1 MVGLE
6 NIKMKQLKQFS
17 NLTISFAQAG
27 SNVQWTFALLFTF
40 YFLHFTSSAQDTIAF
55 VQTLGNAGQ
64 TRILDI
70 DITSDGGFVTIG
82 STRTWGGSDDD
93 FYLVK
98 TDSSGTVEWTRY
110 IGSNSGDVGYS
121 VEQTSDG
128 GYILTGDCTSG
139 NIGCQG
145 NGSIFLIKT
154 DSNGIVQWSEH
165 FEVGG
170 SVANR
175 GRDVHQ
181 TADGG
186 YIVTGSIDGPL
197 GGLLDMVLLK
207 TNSAGAIVWQ
217 KAFGGSGDDRGN
229 EVQQTDDDGDGL
241 QDDGYIVAGYTSSDG
256 EGSWDFLLVKTDAN
270 GDTTWTATYGTSGQE
285 KGFTVTQTDDDG
297 DGFKDDGYIIGGVCC
312 GIVTDWY
319 GSRGEALVIKVSSTG
334 VIEWQKNYDEI
345 FTEFE
350 LYDVEQTSDGGFVLA
365 GTYDASGN
373 PEAMLF
379 KVDATGSTIE
389 WARTYGD
396 GGFDD
401 DYGRKVMTTASGR
414 FLLAG
419 LYDYFVGG
427 LGLLVLT
434 DSLGF
439 VEAGA
444 CAANNSLT
452 TLTVANASMIMNR
465 GSDFT
470 PAGLV
475 LFTNTPSEGPAGN
488 NGSYLC
494 AEVSSC
500 PSATTSSTDANCPSS
515 DGAATVTPS
524 GGTTPYTYLWDA
536 VAGNQTTATATGLS
550 AGTYNVTVSD
560 AGACSLTETV
570 TVNGVITAAT
580 STAPDTCSQSNG
592 TATVSPSSGT
602 TPYTYQWDVS
612 AGSQTTATATGLAAG
627 SHNVTVTDNAGCTVT
642 QSATVGT
649 TGSVSAT
656 TSTTPDTCAQS
667 NGTATANPTSGTSP
681 YTYQWDVSAG
691 SQTTQSATGLTAG
704 SYNVTVTDNAGCS
717 TSTLATVG
725 STGSV
730 SATTSTT
737 PDTCVQSNGTA
748 TANPSSGVTPYS
760 YQWDA
765 SAGNQTNQ
773 TATGLSAGSYNI
785 TVTDNAGCTVIQSA
799 IVGTTGSVSATTSTT
814 PDTCAQS
821 NGTATAN
828 PTSGTSPYTYQW
840 DVSAGSQTT
849 QSATGLTAGSYN
861 VTVTDNAGCST
872 STLATV
878 GSTGSVSATTS
889 TTPDTCVQSNGTA
902 TANPSSGVTPYS
914 YQWDA
919 SAGNQTNQT
928 ATGLSAGS
936 YNITVT
942 DNAGCTVIQSAI
954 VGTTGSVSATTSTTP
969 DTCAQSNGTTTA
981 NPTSGTSP
989 YTYQWDVSAGS
1000 QTTQTATGLAAGSYN
1015 VTVTDNAGCST
1026 STLATVGSTGSVSAT
1041 TSSTDE
1047 NCAQNDGTA
1056 TANPTT
1062 GTSPYTYQW
1071 DVSAGSQTTQ
1081 TATGLAAGTYNVTV
1095 TDVSGC
1101 SATVSATVSSA
1112 TAISLSTAVTDV
1124 STIGGSDGSIDL
1136 AVSGG
1141 ASPYTYNWSNG
1152 STTEDI
1158 SGLTAGNY
1166 CVTVSDTASC
1176 QDTVCVTVNEPVCSS
1191 FTISSTV
1198 TDVSTSGGSDGSI
1211 DITVSG
1217 GTTPYSYNWDNAAT
1231 TEDISGLTSGA
1242 YCVTVT
1248 DTNACDTSICLIVN
1262 EPGCSGFSVT
1272 VSTTDATTVGG
1283 SDGTATANPTGG
1295 TSPYSYLWDANASSQ
1310 TTQTATGLAAGSYC
1324 VTVTDNSS
1332 CVASACGT
1340 VSEPNCTA
1348 FSATATSTDA
1358 TTTGGSDGTATAN
1371 SASGTSPYSYLW
1383 DTNAGNQ
1390 TTQTA
1395 TGLSAGN
1402 YCVTVTDSVGCSA
1415 TACVAVNEPS
1425 CSGFSANATATNATT
1440 TGGSDGTATANPTGG
1455 TSPYSYQWDANAGS
1469 QTTQTATGLSAGN
1482 YCVTVTDSVNC
1493 QTTACTAVND
1503 PGCAVTVS
1511 LTVTDVSVPNDSD
1524 GIIVAT
1530 PSGGTT
1536 PYSYQWD
1543 ANTGNQTTQTAT
1555 GLAGGNYCV
1564 TVTDSAGCTAIACET
1579 VNDPGCPGFSAD
1591 IQGTDV
1597 TLPGGSDGV
1606 ATANPIGGTSPFTY
1620 QWDSNTGGQT
1630 TQTATGL
1637 SQGNYCVTI
1646 TDGTGC
1652 LAVGCTQINEP
1663 SCNLTAIIS
1672 VVNVTTPG
1680 GSNGAA
1686 TVNTT
1691 GGTSPF
1697 TYLWDANTGSQIT
1710 QTATGLSMG
1719 NYCVTVTDSTN
1730 CTATNCAS
1738 IIEIN
1743 CTNLLSDAGADT
1755 TITTG
1760 ETITIGGSP
1769 TASGGIP
1776 AYAYDWSPVTSM
1788 DDPSSANP
1796 VISPTTTTTYIVV
1809 ITDSAG
1815 CQSTDDITVTVT
1827 DPYYF
1832 VPNVFSPNGDGI
1844 HDMLFVEGKA
1854 LENIRFTIYDR
1865 WGEKVFESNSLEV
1878 GWDGTYKGKEMNS
1891 TVFVYILEASLD
1903 GQTIKENGNITL
1915 VRY

>member
-765 SAGNQTNQ
+765 SAGN
-773 TATGLSAGSYNI
+773 
-785 TVTDNAGCTVIQSA
+785 
-799 IVGTTGSVSATTSTT
+799 
-814 PDTCAQS
+814 
-821 NGTATAN
+821 
-828 PTSGTSPYTYQW
+828 
-840 DVSAGSQTT
+840 
-849 QSATGLTAGSYN
+849 
-861 VTVTDNAGCST
+861 
-872 STLATV
+872 
-878 GSTGSVSATTS
+878 
-889 TTPDTCVQSNGTA
+889 
-902 TANPSSGVTPYS
+902 
-914 YQWDA
+914 
-919 SAGNQTNQT
+919 
-928 ATGLSAGS
+928 
-936 YNITVT
+936 
-942 DNAGCTVIQSAI
+942 
-954 VGTTGSVSATTSTTP
+954 
-969 DTCAQSNGTTTA
+969 
-981 NPTSGTSP
+981 
-989 YTYQWDVSAGS
+989 
-1000 QTTQTATGLAAGSYN
+1000 
-1015 VTVTDNAGCST
+1015 
-1026 STLATVGSTGSVSAT
+1026 
-1041 TSSTDE
+1041 
-1047 NCAQNDGTA
+1047 
-1056 TANPTT
+1056 
-1062 GTSPYTYQW
+1062 
-1071 DVSAGSQTTQ
+1071 
-1081 TATGLAAGTYNVTV
+1081 
-1095 TDVSGC
+1095 
-1101 SATVSATVSSA
+1101 
-1112 TAISLSTAVTDV
+1112 
-1124 STIGGSDGSIDL
+1124 
-1136 AVSGG
+1136 
-1141 ASPYTYNWSNG
+1141 
-1152 STTEDI
+1152 
-1158 SGLTAGNY
+1158 
-1166 CVTVSDTASC
+1166 
-1176 QDTVCVTVNEPVCSS
+1176 
-1191 FTISSTV
+1191 
-1198 TDVSTSGGSDGSI
+1198 
-1211 DITVSG
+1211 
-1217 GTTPYSYNWDNAAT
+1217 
-1231 TEDISGLTSGA
+1231 
-1242 YCVTVT
+1242 
-1248 DTNACDTSICLIVN
+1248 
-1262 EPGCSGFSVT
+1262 
-1272 VSTTDATTVGG
+1272 
-1283 SDGTATANPTGG
+1283 
-1295 TSPYSYLWDANASSQ
+1295 
-1310 TTQTATGLAAGSYC
+1310 
-1324 VTVTDNSS
+1324 
-1332 CVASACGT
+1332 
-1340 VSEPNCTA
+1340 
-1348 FSATATSTDA
+1348 
-1358 TTTGGSDGTATAN
+1358 
-1371 SASGTSPYSYLW
+1371 
-1383 DTNAGNQ
+1383 
-1390 TTQTA
+1390 
-1395 TGLSAGN
+1395 
-1402 YCVTVTDSVGCSA
+1402 
-1415 TACVAVNEPS
+1415 
-1425 CSGFSANATATNATT
+1425 
-1440 TGGSDGTATANPTGG
+1440 
-1455 TSPYSYQWDANAGS
+1455 
-1469 QTTQTATGLSAGN
+1469 
-1482 YCVTVTDSVNC
+1482 
-1493 QTTACTAVND
+1493 
-1503 PGCAVTVS
+1503 
-1511 LTVTDVSVPNDSD
+1511 
-1524 GIIVAT
+1524 
-1530 PSGGTT
+1530 
-1536 PYSYQWD
+1536 
-1543 ANTGNQTTQTAT
+1543 
-1555 GLAGGNYCV
+1555 
-1564 TVTDSAGCTAIACET
+1564 
-1579 VNDPGCPGFSAD
+1579 
-1591 IQGTDV
+1591 
-1597 TLPGGSDGV
+1597 
-1606 ATANPIGGTSPFTY
+1606 
-1620 QWDSNTGGQT
+1620 
-1630 TQTATGL
+1630 
-1637 SQGNYCVTI
+1637 
-1646 TDGTGC
+1646 
-1652 LAVGCTQINEP
+1652 
-1663 SCNLTAIIS
+1663 
-1672 VVNVTTPG
+1672 
-1680 GSNGAA
+1680 
-1686 TVNTT
+1686 
-1691 GGTSPF
+1691 
-1697 TYLWDANTGSQIT
+1697 
-1710 QTATGLSMG
+1710 
-1719 NYCVTVTDSTN
+1719 
-1730 CTATNCAS
+1730 
-1738 IIEIN
+1738 
-1743 CTNLLSDAGADT
+1743 
-1755 TITTG
+1755 
-1760 ETITIGGSP
+1760 
-1769 TASGGIP
+1769 
-1776 AYAYDWSPVTSM
+1776 
-1788 DDPSSANP
+1788 
-1796 VISPTTTTTYIVV
+1796 
-1809 ITDSAG
+1809 
-1815 CQSTDDITVTVT
+1815 
-1827 DPYYF
+1827 
-1832 VPNVFSPNGDGI
+1832 
-1844 HDMLFVEGKA
+1844 
-1854 LENIRFTIYDR
+1854 
-1865 WGEKVFESNSLEV
+1865 
-1878 GWDGTYKGKEMNS
+1878 
-1891 TVFVYILEASLD
+1891 
-1903 GQTIKENGNITL
+1903 
-1915 VRY
+1915 